1 MVGNVNKVTD
11 DIPNDDD
18 NFADNIKIDQPQAK
32 DLQEALIGIEKDRRE
47 WLNKSYNR
55 AWWIIGCLYVLMAL
69 WLLCNIKTTA
79 WHTLLILGSIPTTL
93 TIIVIK
99 TLQPNHNQKDDKD
112 EINLNS
118 HAILE
123 TIKQQVSNITDIL
136 NKFINK

>member
-1 MVGNVNKVTD
+1 MIEENKITD

-18 NFADNIKIDQPQAK
+18 NFADNIKIEQPQTK
-32 DLQEALIGIEKDRRE
+32 NLQEALIGIEKDRRE

-55 AWWIIGCLYVLMAL
+55 AWWIIGCLYVLMGV

-79 WHTLLILGSIPTTL
+79 WHTLLILGSMPTTL

-99 TLQPNHNQKDDKD
+99 TLQPNHDKKDDKD

-123 TIKQQVSNITDIL
+123 TINQWGSNVTSIL
-136 NKFINK
+136 NKLTNK